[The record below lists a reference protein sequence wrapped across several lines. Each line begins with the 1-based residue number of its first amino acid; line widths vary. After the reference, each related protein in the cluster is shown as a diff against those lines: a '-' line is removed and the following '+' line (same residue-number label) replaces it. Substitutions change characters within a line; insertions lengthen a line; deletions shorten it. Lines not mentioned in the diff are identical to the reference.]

1 MLGSVV
7 FYVGHGR
14 DRRDTDR
21 IRYVKRQIER
31 KRQGLPVHW
40 HLSIEVLAKLI
51 EEGFEDQVRI
61 RRAPEGITKR
71 QAKIAERLLID
82 RLIGRL
88 SFSQP
93 PWGRV
98 RACYCL
104 RRHAIS
110 ASRGTWQTA
119 PGPSSKI
126 CGSSQPPPAQQRT
139 RISKPGLKF
148 QTELTARSYR
158 KC

>member
-1 MLGSVV
+1 MPNPANPNKCEFYVYRIMLGSVV

-82 RLIGRL
+82 RLIGRGTVL
-88 SFSQP
+88 SNEQHNPHRDLPAHIIAKIIINAQP
-93 PWGRV
+93 GD
-98 RACYCL
+98 A
-104 RRHAIS
+104 
-110 ASRGTWQTA
+110 
-119 PGPSSKI
+119 
-126 CGSSQPPPAQQRT
+126 
-139 RISKPGLKF
+139 
-148 QTELTARSYR
+148 
-158 KC
+158 